1 MPVST
6 LRLNPHGLNRK
17 TAGQDG
23 VRFLLSRKALSSSTT
38 CRFIPAHSTSKL
50 STAFRLTQP
59 RHLLTK
65 TRHTAATRPLTHRNI
80 ASSLARI
87 GSTLVFQSGVFSPS
101 PPTGA
106 RLVYS
111 APQRRRPSVEG

>member
-65 TRHTAATRPLTHRNI
+65 TRHTAGTVALGP
-80 ASSLARI
+80 SQYGSLASLGPSQY
-87 GSTLVFQSGVFSPS
+87 GSLAWGWP
-101 PPTGA
+101 A
-106 RLVYS
+106 
-111 APQRRRPSVEG
+111 RRRLFK